1 MERDLQRNRHQC
13 DSLQRSIKRTPMFPM
28 STPPTVVAK
37 SKGVTIEKLQAQL
50 NDRDRQID
58 ELERKLYGE
67 KNEQILDADA
77 EIIRLRKKL
86 EHAERLVSEYK
97 EQLHNQ
103 TLKTSVHNSKNHIS
117 EMELEKM
124 RIRLQK
130 RIEELEPLP
139 ELLRQAEMKNQ
150 ELQTRILD
158 QEKRLVEQAAF
169 ITELNSKVKIGKIR
183 ITKKLIIICFRLM
196 YKIILSIE

>member
-1 MERDLQRNRHQC
+1 
-13 DSLQRSIKRTPMFPM
+13 MFPL
-28 STPPTVVAK
+28 STPPSVVTK

-67 KNEQILDADA
+67 KAEQILDADA

-86 EHAERLVSEYK
+86 ENAERLVSEYK

-103 TLKTSVHNSKNHIS
+103 TLKTSVNNSKSHIS
-117 EMELEKM
+117 ELELEKM

-150 ELQTRILD
+150 ELQTRIID
-158 QEKRLVEQAAF
+158 QEKRLAEQAAF
-169 ITELNSKVKIGKIR
+169 ITELNSKVLSKNFETKDFKIFS
-183 ITKKLIIICFRLM
+183 LD
-196 YKIILSIE
+196 